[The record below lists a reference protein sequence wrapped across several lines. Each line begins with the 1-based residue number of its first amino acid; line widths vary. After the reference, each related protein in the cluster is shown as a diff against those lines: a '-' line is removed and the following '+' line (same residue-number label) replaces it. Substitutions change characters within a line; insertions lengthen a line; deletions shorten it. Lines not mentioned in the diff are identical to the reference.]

1 MAPTRPKKT
10 EKALKK
16 TQGHKET
23 KEVDDPLKEAIS
35 TLGGDD
41 EDYALLKG
49 IDDDR
54 ELVVSGSHVD
64 VCF

>member
-1 MAPTRPKKT
+1 MAPTRPKKL
-10 EKALKK
+10 EKAPKK
-16 TQGHKET
+16 TQGDKET
-23 KEVDDPLKEAIS
+23 KQVADPLKEAIS

-41 EDYALLKG
+41 EDYALLKE

-54 ELVVSGSHVD
+54 EVVASGSHAD

>member
-1 MAPTRPKKT
+1 M
-10 EKALKK
+10 KK
-16 TQGHKET
+16 TQGHKE
-23 KEVDDPLKEAIS
+23 KKDIADPLKEAIS

-41 EDYALLKG
+41 EDYALLKE

-54 ELVVSGSHVD
+54 EMVASGSHVD

>member
-16 TQGHKET
+16 TQGHKE
-23 KEVDDPLKEAIS
+23 KKDIADPLKEAIS

-41 EDYALLKG
+41 EDYALLKE

-54 ELVVSGSHVD
+54 EMVASGSHVD

>member
-1 MAPTRPKKT
+1 MAPTRPKRT

-16 TQGHKET
+16 AQGDKEIT
-23 KEVDDPLKEAIS
+23 KVADPLKEAIS

-41 EDYALLKG
+41 EDYALLRG
-49 IDDDR
+49 VDDDH
-54 ELVVSGSHVD
+54 EMIASSSHVD

>member
-10 EKALKK
+10 EKAWKK

-41 EDYALLKG
+41 EDYALLKE

-54 ELVVSGSHVD
+54 EMVVSGSHVD